1 VWLASASNLQG
12 ALVCFL
18 RRHMK
23 VNLSFAGRVISV
35 VVPKD
40 TEEITLEVPQ
50 GVGQG
55 LKKEEP
61 LIVITD

>member
-1 VWLASASNLQG
+1 
-12 ALVCFL
+12 
-18 RRHMK
+18 MK